1 MGNRQVV
8 QPFTRKDLEVL
19 VKLSGKTEN
28 EIENWY
34 NEFHI
39 ESNETDRMNKRQ
51 FQTYYTKLR
60 KNPRLNQITD
70 HIFRV
75 FDKDNSGRIS
85 NFFCF
90 FLHKFPNSHFVFKAQ
105 STFVNFFSVISL
117 QLREQIERNSN
128 MHSNCTIST
137 MTIESIKE
145 KRAKFWIS
153 SVESSVFQKM
163 THKFIQQPWWSHS
176 ILIKTKF

>member
-90 FLHKFPNSHFVFKAQ
+90 FF
-105 STFVNFFSVISL
+105 T
-117 QLREQIERNSN
+117 
-128 MHSNCTIST
+128 
-137 MTIESIKE
+137 
-145 KRAKFWIS
+145 
-153 SVESSVFQKM
+153 
-163 THKFIQQPWWSHS
+163 
-176 ILIKTKF
+176 